1 MSTLVIHHQCS
12 VGAYTLLWVSLSCL
26 ADVNDVQKRRRL
38 EVLGNENVS
47 PTKKSSTRDRLRCAE
62 LVKPDTP
69 ALCSVRSR
77 VQQLTQRREGKRI
90 TPPPKITNSEPV
102 YSIDRIRIWQY
113 PCNTQICS
121 HWETVTPTG
130 DVLFTGGHVLA
141 QRCLSDPGSGVPSII
156 IQEGFKEN
164 HLIGE

>member
-1 MSTLVIHHQCS
+1 MDSKHRSGLSTALKRQRDP
-12 VGAYTLLWVSLSCL
+12 LSDTEDNVPSSGECVVCVTNKHL
-26 ADVNDVQKRRRL
+26 TNSAVLGHSRYYELPYPVLEVNDVQKRRRL
-38 EVLGNENVS
+38 KLLGEENVS
-47 PTKKSSTRDRLRCAE
+47 PNKSSSSRDHLCCAE
-62 LVKPDTP
+62 LEVKPDTP

-121 HWETVTPTG
+121 H
-130 DVLFTGGHVLA
+130 
-141 QRCLSDPGSGVPSII
+141 
-156 IQEGFKEN
+156 
-164 HLIGE
+164 